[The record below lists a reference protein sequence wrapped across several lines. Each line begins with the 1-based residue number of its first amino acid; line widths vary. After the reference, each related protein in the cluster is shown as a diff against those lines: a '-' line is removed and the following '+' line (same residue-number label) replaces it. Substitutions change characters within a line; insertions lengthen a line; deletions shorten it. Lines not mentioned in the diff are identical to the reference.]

1 MKPVLL
7 RMLQSALFIM
17 VTVWLALVILI
28 YFFQARL
35 VFYPSRTLGQTPAD
49 IKLDYEDVFL
59 QGRDAVEIHGWWLP
73 AKNARATLL
82 FLHGNAGNI
91 SHRLDSLKIFH
102 DLGLAT
108 LIIDYRGYGKS
119 RGKPSEQGTYLDA
132 MAAWRYLTEH
142 KDIKPQRI
150 IIFGRSLG
158 GAVAAWLAANTA
170 AAGLIL
176 ESTFTSISDVGRQHY
191 PYLPVNYLAR
201 IHYPSIDRID
211 KINAPLLSIHS
222 REDEIIPYRLGRA
235 LYDKAAEPKYFLEIS
250 GGHNGGFLESGRRY
264 TGGLNRFI
272 DTVIGR

>member
-1 MKPVLL
+1 
-7 RMLQSALFIM
+7 M
-17 VTVWLALVILI
+17 VTVWLTLAVLI

-49 IKLDYEDVFL
+49 IKLDYEEVFL

-73 AKNARATLL
+73 AENPRATLL

-132 MAAWRYLTEH
+132 MAAWRYLTEDR
-142 KDIKPQRI
+142 DIRPRQI

-158 GAVAAWLAANTA
+158 GAVAAWLAANTQ

-176 ESTFTSISDVGRQHY
+176 ESTFTSIADVGRRHY
-191 PYLPVNYLAR
+191 PYLPVKYLAR
-201 IHYPSIDRID
+201 IHYPSIDRIAN
-211 KINAPLLSIHS
+211 INSPLLVIHS
-222 REDEIIPYRLGRA
+222 QEDEVIPYRLGKA
-235 LYDKAAEPKYFLEIS
+235 LHDRAAEPRYFLEIS

-264 TGGLNRFI
+264 IEGLDAFI
-272 DTVIGR
+272 DAVMTR

>member
-73 AKNARATLL
+73 AENARATLL

-91 SHRLDSLKIFH
+91 SHRLNSLKIFH

-132 MAAWRYLTEH
+132 MAAWRYLTED

-158 GAVAAWLAANTA
+158 GAVAVWLAANTA
-170 AAGLIL
+170 SAGLIL
-176 ESTFTSISDVGRQHY
+176 ESTFTSISDVGREHY

-211 KINAPLLSIHS
+211 KINAPLLCIHS
-222 REDEIIPYRLGRA
+222 REDEIIPYRLGKA
-235 LYDKAAEPKYFLEIS
+235 LYDRASEPKYFLEIS

-272 DTVIGR
+272 DTVIGQ

>member
-7 RMLQSALFIM
+7 RILQSALFIM
-17 VTVWLALVILI
+17 ITVWLALAVLI

-35 VFYPSRTLGQTPAD
+35 VFYPSPTLGQTPAN
-49 IKLDYEDVFL
+49 IKLDYEEVFL

-73 AKNARATLL
+73 AENPRATLL

-132 MAAWRYLTEH
+132 MAAWRYLTEDR
-142 KDIKPQRI
+142 DIRPRQI

-158 GAVAAWLAANTA
+158 GAVAAWLAANTQ

-176 ESTFTSISDVGRQHY
+176 ESTFTSIADVGRRHY
-191 PYLPVNYLAR
+191 PYLPVKYLAR
-201 IHYPSIDRID
+201 IDYPSIDRIA
-211 KINAPLLSIHS
+211 KINSPLLVIHS
-222 REDEIIPYRLGRA
+222 PEDEVIPYRLGKA
-235 LYDKAAEPKYFLEIS
+235 LHDRAAEPRYFLEIS

-264 TGGLNRFI
+264 IEGLDAFI
-272 DTVIGR
+272 DAVMTR

>member
-7 RMLQSALFIM
+7 HILQSAVFI
-17 VTVWLALVILI
+17 TAAAWLALMILV

-35 VFYPSRTLGQTPAD
+35 IFYPSRTLGQTPAD
-49 IKLDYEDVFL
+49 IKLDYEEVFL

-73 AKNARATLL
+73 AENARATLL

-102 DLGLAT
+102 DLGLDT

-132 MAAWRYLTEH
+132 MAAWRYLTED
-142 KDIKPQRI
+142 KGIRPQQI

-158 GAVAAWLAANTA
+158 GAVAVRLAADTRV
-170 AAGLIL
+170 AGLIL
-176 ESTFTSISDVGRQHY
+176 ESTFTSITDVGRQHY

-211 KINAPLLSIHS
+211 KINSPLLCIHS

-235 LYDKAAEPKYFLEIS
+235 LYDRAAEPKYFLEIT

-264 TGGLNRFI
+264 TAGLDAFI
-272 DTVIGR
+272 DAVMAR

>member
-7 RMLQSALFIM
+7 HILQSAVFIM
-17 VTVWLALVILI
+17 AAAWLALMILV

-35 VFYPSRTLGQTPAD
+35 IFYPSRTLGQTPAD
-49 IKLDYEDVFL
+49 ITLDYEEVFL

-73 AKNARATLL
+73 AENARATLL

-119 RGKPSEQGTYLDA
+119 RGQPSEQGTYLDA
-132 MAAWRYLTEH
+132 MAAWRYLTED
-142 KDIKPQRI
+142 KGIRPQQI

-158 GAVAAWLAANTA
+158 GAVAVRLAADTR

-176 ESTFTSISDVGRQHY
+176 ESTFTSITDVGRQHY

-201 IHYPSIDRID
+201 IHYPSIDHID
-211 KINAPLLSIHS
+211 KINSPLLCIHS

-235 LYDKAAEPKYFLEIS
+235 LYDRAAEPKYFLEIT

-264 TGGLNRFI
+264 TAGLDAFI
-272 DTVIGR
+272 DAVMVR